1 MIGNWKLNEK
11 LNVNLT
17 SDYRNSP
24 VLTTR
29 NAIQGQTAGSFESLQ
44 EIYSDSALRD
54 IAEDRTAESL
64 YVNAGLTYALS
75 RRWQLY
81 SNISLSNFSSMPASA
96 GVEALPG
103 TGNEYSYDFQFIGS
117 SIFKEYDTMIAG
129 LRYFDGSQSKRYS
142 LRLDARYPLLKGF
155 RINPR
160 FHVDL
165 RDDVR
170 RDQTQWVYKP
180 MLRMDFRWAKKH
192 RIEAEIGGE
201 WSNREIADNVDEKT
215 QGWIGALGYRYDF

>member
-1 MIGNWKLNEK
+1 
-11 LNVNLT
+11 
-17 SDYRNSP
+17 
-24 VLTTR
+24 
-29 NAIQGQTAGSFESLQ
+29 
-44 EIYSDSALRD
+44 
-54 IAEDRTAESL
+54 
-64 YVNAGLTYALS
+64 
-75 RRWQLY
+75 
-81 SNISLSNFSSMPASA
+81 
-96 GVEALPG
+96 
-103 TGNEYSYDFQFIGS
+103 
-117 SIFKEYDTMIAG
+117 MIAG